1 MNCSVSP
8 TSGQPRD
15 PAGGRAL
22 QAAAVDRAAS
32 RRTMTVTSSAAAT
45 VAAYNGQETPPP
57 AASGCM
63 AAGVASCVTEDRV
76 FQLLEEKMCVYIY
89 RVHIYEC
96 VSIDTKPIYI
106 FNYFDIYRCSQPI
119 VNKEHEGK
127 K

>member
-32 RRTMTVTSSAAAT
+32 RRTMAVTSSAAAT
-45 VAAYNGQETPPP
+45 VAAYNGQETAPP

-63 AAGVASCVTEDRV
+63 AAGVASCVTVRIEYSSFWKRR
-76 FQLLEEKMCVYIY
+76 CA
-89 RVHIYEC
+89 
-96 VSIDTKPIYI
+96 SIYI
-106 FNYFDIYRCSQPI
+106 ECIYMN
-119 VNKEHEGK
+119 VYL
-127 K
+127 